1 MIMLPR
7 LAKSVLVICLLA
19 NLSVYAGESEKV
31 QEKFAANTVKDL
43 HYGEVLFHFYQDD
56 YFTSITHLLAAQQ
69 KNRVAN
75 HRPNDE
81 LLLGGIELSYG
92 MHHEAGKIFARVLEE
107 NTDDAVKNRAYYYLA
122 KISYQRGYLPKA
134 AEYSENI
141 KGAVH
146 ADIFSD
152 VKLLK
157 SQVYLDIGQP
167 EKAIATLDGWKAPKT
182 HKPYALHNL
191 GIAHIRNGNV
201 EDGVSSLKNASKQK
215 VRNSDQLTLRDKSNL
230 VAGLALLKNEPEKA
244 QSYLEDIRLSGLYS
258 DISLL
263 TMGWAHS
270 EQGNYEK
277 ALAPWLELKNR
288 RLTTTPVQEGL
299 LAIAYGYGQ
308 LGLNGRAVKSY
319 EEAINSYQVENTK
332 LTESITSIEQGKF
345 IAALIDKT
353 QEEPL
358 LGWFWSLKSIPS
370 VPEMRYLA
378 ELMADHQFHEAVK
391 NFRDLIFLQ
400 ENLQH
405 WLDNIHVYNTMLDT
419 RKARYEE
426 TAPAAG
432 KSLKRSQL
440 KRFQKKYAQL
450 TERLVNAESNEDVLA
465 FVTDKELLNLKRI
478 ERLENKLT
486 KLSEQDPANQEY
498 IEGLARLNILRGR
511 LYWNV
516 SQQYSQRQWQTKTE
530 LKTIKQEIDNLKTVE
545 TSIGAVDQVA
555 SFGFGGFQY
564 RIDEIRQRIENAM
577 PRLVVAY
584 QKQSKLIEKLAVRE
598 LVNRKLVMKSYGA
611 QAKLALAQAYD
622 QATIDNPEIIGEEQ

>member
-1 MIMLPR
+1 MITLPR
-7 LAKSVLVICLLA
+7 LAKFLLMICMVA
-19 NLSVYAGESEKV
+19 NLSVYAEE
-31 QEKFAANTVKDL
+31 ELAINTVKDL

-69 KNRVAN
+69 QNRVAN
-75 HRPNDE
+75 HRPDDD

-92 MHHEAGKIFARVLEE
+92 MHNEAGKIFARVLEE

-122 KISYQRGYLPKA
+122 KISYQRGYLAKA
-134 AEYSENI
+134 AEYVQNI

-146 ADIFSD
+146 EDIFSD

-167 EKAIATLDGWKAPKT
+167 EKAITTLDGWKAPKT
-182 HKPYALHNL
+182 HKPYVLHNL

-201 EDGVSSLKNASKQK
+201 DDGVSSLKNASKQK

-230 VAGLALLKNEPEKA
+230 VAGLVLLKNQPEKA
-244 QSYLEDIRLSGLYS
+244 QGYLEDVRLSGLYS

-277 ALAPWLELKNR
+277 ALTPWLELKNR

-319 EEAINSYQVENTK
+319 EDAINSYQVESFK
-332 LTESITSIEQGKF
+332 LTESIASIEQGKF
-345 IAALIDKT
+345 ITALIGKT

-370 VPEMRYLA
+370 VPEMRYLS

-400 ENLQH
+400 ENLQR

-426 TAPAAG
+426 TAPAAD
-432 KSLKRSQL
+432 KTLKRSQL
-440 KRFQKKYAQL
+440 QRFQRKYEQL
-450 TERLVNAESNEDVLA
+450 TEALVNAESDGDVLA
-465 FVTDKELLNLKRI
+465 LVNDEELLNIKRI
-478 ERLENKLT
+478 ERLQNKLA
-486 KLSEQDPANQEY
+486 KLSEQDPSNQEY
-498 IEGLARLNILRGR
+498 IERLERLGILQGHI
-511 LYWNV
+511 YWNV
-516 SQQYSQRQWQTKTE
+516 SQEYSQRKWNAKKE
-530 LKTIKQEIDNLKTVE
+530 LKIIEDEIKKLIAVE
-545 TSIGAVDQVA
+545 NSISTVDQVA
-555 SFGFGGFQY
+555 SFGFGGFEY
-564 RIDEIRQRIENAM
+564 RIDEIKQRIENAM
-577 PRLVVAY
+577 PRLVIAY
-584 QKQSKLIEKLAVRE
+584 KKQSNLIEKLAVRE
-598 LVNRKLVMKSYGA
+598 LVKRKLVMKSYRA

-622 QATIDNPEIIGEEQ
+622 QATIDNPEIIGEEE

>member
-1 MIMLPR
+1 M
-7 LAKSVLVICLLA
+7 
-19 NLSVYAGESEKV
+19 
-31 QEKFAANTVKDL
+31 
-43 HYGEVLFHFYQDD
+43 
-56 YFTSITHLLAAQQ
+56 
-69 KNRVAN
+69 
-75 HRPNDE
+75 
-81 LLLGGIELSYG
+81 
-92 MHHEAGKIFARVLEE
+92 
-107 NTDDAVKNRAYYYLA
+107 
-122 KISYQRGYLPKA
+122 PKA
-134 AEYSENI
+134 VEYSENI

-191 GIAHIRNGNV
+191 GIAQIRNGNV

-230 VAGLALLKNEPEKA
+230 VAGLALLKNQPEKA
-244 QSYLEDIRLSGLYS
+244 QNYLEDVRLSGLYS

-370 VPEMRYLA
+370 VPEVRYLA

-426 TAPAAG
+426 TAPAAD

-450 TERLVNAESNEDVLA
+450 TLQLH
-465 FVTDKELLNLKRI
+465 
-478 ERLENKLT
+478 
-486 KLSEQDPANQEY
+486 
-498 IEGLARLNILRGR
+498 
-511 LYWNV
+511 
-516 SQQYSQRQWQTKTE
+516 
-530 LKTIKQEIDNLKTVE
+530 
-545 TSIGAVDQVA
+545 
-555 SFGFGGFQY
+555 
-564 RIDEIRQRIENAM
+564 
-577 PRLVVAY
+577 
-584 QKQSKLIEKLAVRE
+584 
-598 LVNRKLVMKSYGA
+598 
-611 QAKLALAQAYD
+611 
-622 QATIDNPEIIGEEQ
+622 

>member
-1 MIMLPR
+1 MITMLSR
-7 LAKSVLVICLLA
+7 LIKYFVVACLFA
-19 NLSVYAGESEKV
+19 NASVYAEEKIV
-31 QEKFAANTVKDL
+31 INTVKDL
-43 HYGEVLFHFYQDD
+43 HYGEVLFHFFQDD

-69 KNRVAN
+69 LNRVAN
-75 HRPNDE
+75 HRPDDE

-92 MHHEAGKIFARVLEE
+92 MHNEAGKIFARLLEE
-107 NTDDAVKNRAYYYLA
+107 NSDDAVKNRAYYYLA
-122 KISYQRGYLPKA
+122 KISYQRGYLANA
-134 AEYSENI
+134 AQYVENI

-146 ADIFSD
+146 EDVFSD

-167 EKAIATLDGWKAPKT
+167 EKAIAVLDGWKPPKS

-215 VRNSDQLTLRDKSNL
+215 IRNSNELTLRDKSNL

-244 QSYLEDIRLSGLYS
+244 QGYLEDVRLSGLYS

-270 EQGNYEK
+270 QQGHYEK
-277 ALAPWLELKNR
+277 ALTPWLELKDR

-319 EEAINSYQVENTK
+319 EDAINSYQIETGK
-332 LTESITSIEQGKF
+332 LTESIASIEQGKF
-345 IAALIDKT
+345 ITALIGKT
-353 QEEPL
+353 KEEPL

-370 VPEMRYLA
+370 VPEMRYLS

-400 ENLQH
+400 ENLQN

-419 RKARYEE
+419 RKARYEQ

-432 KSLKRSQL
+432 KTLKRSQL
-440 KRFQKKYAQL
+440 KRLKAKYAEL
-450 TERLVNAESNEDVLA
+450 SEAYNDAESNQNVLA
-465 FVTDKELLNLKRI
+465 FVDDDELLKIKRI
-478 ERLENKLT
+478 DRLYNKLT
-486 KLSEQDPANQEY
+486 KLSEQDPSNKQY
-498 IEGLARLNILRGR
+498 SDSLKRLEMLKGR
-511 LYWNV
+511 IYWEV
-516 SQQYSQRQWQTKTE
+516 SQQYAERQWRAKTE
-530 LKTIKQEIDNLKTVE
+530 LRAIEEEITNMADVE
-545 TSIGAVDQVA
+545 KSIGTVDQVA

-564 RIDEIRQRIENAM
+564 RIDEIRQRIEDAL

-584 QKQSKLIEKLAVRE
+584 EKQSTLIEKLAVRE
-598 LVNRKLVMKSYGA
+598 LVKRKLVMKSYRA

-622 QATIDNPEIIGEEQ
+622 QATIDNPEIIGEDE

>member
-7 LAKSVLVICLLA
+7 LAKSLIIICMIA
-19 NLSVYAGESEKV
+19 NFSVYAAEAEKSE
-31 QEKFAANTVKDL
+31 QELAINTVKDL

-69 KNRVAN
+69 QNRVAN
-75 HRPNDE
+75 HRPDDE

-92 MHHEAGKIFARVLEE
+92 MHNEAGKIFARVLEE

-122 KISYQRGYLPKA
+122 KISYQRGYLANA
-134 AEYSENI
+134 AQYIENI

-157 SQVYLDIGQP
+157 SQVYLDVGQP
-167 EKAIATLDGWKAPKT
+167 EKAIAILDGWKAPKS

-201 EDGVSSLKNASKQK
+201 DDGVSSLKSASKQK

-230 VAGLALLKNEPEKA
+230 VAGLALLKNQPEKA
-244 QSYLEDIRLSGLYS
+244 QSYLEDVRLTGLYS

-270 EQGNYEK
+270 EQGDYEK
-277 ALAPWLELKNR
+277 ALTPWLELKNR

-319 EEAINSYQVENTK
+319 EDAINSYQVETTQ
-332 LTESITSIEQGKF
+332 LTESIASIEEGKF
-345 IAALIDKT
+345 ITALIDKT

-370 VPEMRYLA
+370 VPEMRYLS

-432 KSLKRSQL
+432 KTLKRSQL
-440 KRFQKKYAQL
+440 KRLQKKYAEL
-450 TERLVNAESNEDVLA
+450 TEKLADATSDEDVLA
-465 FVTDKELLNLKRI
+465 FVNDEELLSLKRI
-478 ERLENKLT
+478 ERLQNKLSE
-486 KLSEQDPANQEY
+486 LSEQDPSNQEY
-498 IEGLARLNILRGR
+498 IEGLERLSILRGR
-511 LYWNV
+511 IYWNV
-516 SQQYSQRQWQTKTE
+516 SQEYSQRQWNTNTE
-530 LKTIKQEIDNLKTVE
+530 LKIIEQEIDNLKAVE
-545 TSIGAVDQVA
+545 ASIGTVDQVA

-564 RIDEIRQRIENAM
+564 RIDEIKQRIENAM

-598 LVNRKLVMKSYGA
+598 LVNRKLVMKSYRA

-622 QATIDNPEIIGEEQ
+622 QATIDNPEIIGAEE

>member
-1 MIMLPR
+1 MF
-7 LAKSVLVICLLA
+7 A
-19 NLSVYAGESEKV
+19 NLSLYAGEAEKS
-31 QEKFAANTVKDL
+31 QDKLAINTVKDL

-75 HRPNDE
+75 HRPDDE

-107 NTDDAVKNRAYYYLA
+107 NTDDAIKNRAYYYLA
-122 KISYQRGYLPKA
+122 KISYQRGYLAKA
-134 AEYSENI
+134 AEYVQHI

-146 ADIFSD
+146 QDIFSD

-167 EKAIATLDGWKAPKT
+167 EKAIATLDDWRAPKS

-201 EDGVSSLKNASKQK
+201 DDGVISLKNASKQK

-230 VAGLALLKNEPEKA
+230 VAGLALLKDQPEKA
-244 QSYLEDIRLSGLYS
+244 QGYLEDVRLSGLYS

-270 EQGNYEK
+270 EQGNHEK
-277 ALAPWLELKNR
+277 ALTPWLELKNR

-319 EEAINSYQVENTK
+319 EDAINAYQVESSK
-332 LTESITSIEQGKF
+332 LTESIASIEQGKF
-345 IAALIDKT
+345 ITALIGKT

-370 VPEMRYLA
+370 VPEMRYLS

-400 ENLQH
+400 ENLRH
-405 WLDNIHVYNTMLDT
+405 WLDNIHVYNTMLNT

-432 KSLKRSQL
+432 KTLKRSQL
-440 KRFQKKYAQL
+440 KRFQKKYDQL
-450 TERLVNAESNEDVLA
+450 TDTLATAESNESVLS
-465 FVTDKELLNLKRI
+465 FVSDEELLTLKRI
-478 ERLENKLT
+478 ERLNSKLT
-486 KLSEQDPANQEY
+486 QLNEQDPSNQEY
-498 IEGLARLNILRGR
+498 IDSLEKLDVLRGR
-511 LYWNV
+511 IYWNV
-516 SQQYSQRQWQTKTE
+516 SQEYSQRMWNAKTE
-530 LKTIKQEIDNLKTVE
+530 LKTIKQEIEKLKTVE
-545 TSIGAVDQVA
+545 ASIGTVDQVA
-555 SFGFGGFQY
+555 SLGFGGFQY
-564 RIDEIRQRIENAM
+564 RIEEIKQRIENAM
-577 PRLVVAY
+577 PRLTVAY
-584 QKQSKLIEKLAVRE
+584 EKQSKLIEKLAVRE
-598 LVNRKLVMKSYGA
+598 LVNRKLVMKSYRA

-622 QATIDNPEIIGEEQ
+622 QATIDNPELIGEEE

>member
-1 MIMLPR
+1 MTMLPK
-7 LAKSVLVICLLA
+7 LAKTLFVICMLA
-19 NLSVYAGESEKV
+19 NISVYAGETQEAEEKL
-31 QEKFAANTVKDL
+31 EINTVKDL

-75 HRPNDE
+75 HRPDDE

-92 MHHEAGKIFARVLEE
+92 MHNEAGKIFARVLEE

-122 KISYQRGYLPKA
+122 KISYQRGFLAKA
-134 AEYSENI
+134 AEYTQNI

-146 ADIFSD
+146 QDIFSD

-167 EKAIATLDGWKAPKT
+167 EKAIATLEGWKAPKS

-201 EDGVSSLKNASKQK
+201 DNGVTSLKKASKQK
-215 VRNSDQLTLRDKSNL
+215 VRNFDQLTLRDKSNL
-230 VAGLALLKNEPEKA
+230 VAGLALLKDQPEKA
-244 QSYLEDIRLSGLYS
+244 QGYLEDVRLTGLYS

-263 TMGWAHS
+263 TMGWALS

-277 ALAPWLELKNR
+277 ALTPWLELKGR

-319 EEAINSYQVENTK
+319 EDAINSYQVESSK
-332 LTESITSIEQGKF
+332 LTESIASIEQGKF
-345 IAALIDKT
+345 ITALIDKT

-370 VPEMRYLA
+370 VPEMRYLS

-405 WLDNIHVYNTMLDT
+405 WLDNIYVYNTMLDT

-432 KSLKRSQL
+432 KTLKRSQL
-440 KRFQKKYAQL
+440 KRFQKKYDQL
-450 TERLVNAESNEDVLA
+450 TESLANAESDENVLA
-465 FVTDKELLNLKRI
+465 FVNDDELLNLKRI
-478 ERLENKLT
+478 ERLRNKLME
-486 KLSEQDPANQEY
+486 LSEQEPSNQKHIDSLE
-498 IEGLARLNILRGR
+498 RLDVLRGR
-511 LYWNV
+511 IYWNV
-516 SQQYSQRQWQTKTE
+516 SQEYSQRKWTANIE
-530 LKTIKQEIDNLKTVE
+530 LKIIEQEIKKLIAVE
-545 TSIGAVDQVA
+545 TSIGTVDQVA

-564 RIDEIRQRIENAM
+564 RIDEIKQRIENAM

-598 LVNRKLVMKSYGA
+598 LVSRKLVMKSYRA

-622 QATIDNPEIIGEEQ
+622 QATIDNPELIGEEE